1 MPANDTSPSNPC
13 PFDFAQRDKWALRVT
28 GRCKG

>member
-1 MPANDTSPSNPC
+1 MPANNTRPYHPSPS
-13 PFDFAQRDKWALRVT
+13 DFAQRDKWALRVT